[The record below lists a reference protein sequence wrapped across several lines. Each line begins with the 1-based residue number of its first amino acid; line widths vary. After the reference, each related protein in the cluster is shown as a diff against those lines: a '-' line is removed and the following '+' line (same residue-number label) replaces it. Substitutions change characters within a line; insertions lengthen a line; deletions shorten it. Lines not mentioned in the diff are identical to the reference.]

1 MTSTCLITGASSGI
15 GQQLALHY
23 AAKGWTVYAVARSK
37 DKLNEMAKNAGIVAL
52 PLDLTD
58 SAAIQRTAQQLRD
71 DGVVLDL
78 LLLNAG
84 TCEYVDAN
92 DLDLAAFERTFA
104 INFHAVVAATKYFM
118 PLLKASLN
126 PQLAIV
132 SSMAHFFPFTRAEA
146 YGASK
151 AAVSYFADSLRLD
164 IADSG
169 ISIHLI
175 EPGFVDTPL
184 TQKNDFAMPF
194 LVPVEQAAERIF
206 NGLQAGKS
214 RIRFPRRLS
223 YMLKLLSLLP
233 YNLRNK
239 VAQRMKQQ

>member
-15 GQQLALHY
+15 GRQLAQHY
-23 AAKGWTVYAVARSK
+23 AANGWTVYAVARSK
-37 DKLNEMAKNAGIVAL
+37 DKLDALAKSAGIIAL

-58 SAAIQRTAQQLRD
+58 TAAIQDTATRLQQ

-84 TCEYVDAN
+84 TCEYVDAT

-104 INFHAVVAATKYFM
+104 INFQAVVAATKFFM
-118 PLLKASLN
+118 PLLKASLS

-151 AAVSYFADSLRLD
+151 AAVSYFADSLRVDL
-164 IADSG
+164 ANSG
-169 ISIHLI
+169 ISVHLV

-194 LVPVEQAAERIF
+194 LVPVEQAAARIY
-206 NGLQAGKS
+206 NGLLSGQS

-223 YMLKLLSLLP
+223 VTLKLLSLLP
-233 YNLRNK
+233 YNLRSK
-239 VAQRMKQQ
+239 MAQRMKQQ

>member
-15 GQQLALHY
+15 GRELAQHY
-23 AAKGWTVYAVARSK
+23 AANGWTVYAVARSA
-37 DKLNEMAKNAGIVAL
+37 DKLEQLSKNAGIRAL

-58 SAAIQRTAQQLRD
+58 NTALQRSAQQLAD
-71 DGVVLDL
+71 DGIVLDL

-118 PLLKASLN
+118 PLLKASLT

-132 SSMAHFFPFTRAEA
+132 SSMAHFFPFTRSEA

-151 AAVSYFADSLRLD
+151 AAVSYFVDSLRVDL
-164 IADSG
+164 AESG
-169 ISIHLI
+169 ISISLI

-194 LVPVEQAAERIF
+194 LVPVSQAANRIYT
-206 NGLQAGKS
+206 GLAKGNS

-223 YMLKLLSLLP
+223 VLLKLLSLLP
-233 YNLRNK
+233 YNLRNS
-239 VAQRMKQQ
+239 VAKRMKQ

>member
-15 GQQLALHY
+15 GRELALHY
-23 AAKGWTVYAVARSK
+23 AANGWTVYAVARSTN
-37 DKLNEMAKNAGIVAL
+37 KLAELATAAGIRAL

-58 SAAIQRTAQQLRD
+58 NAAIAAAAQQLLD

-78 LLLNAG
+78 VLLNAG
-84 TCEYVDAN
+84 TCEYVDAA
-92 DLDLAAFERTFA
+92 DLALDAFQRTFA

-118 PLLKASLN
+118 PLLKAALT

-169 ISIHLI
+169 ISVHLI

-194 LVPVEQAAERIF
+194 LVSAEQAASRIYS
-206 NGLQAGKS
+206 GLLRGHS

-223 YMLKLLSLLP
+223 VMLKLLSSLP
-233 YNLRNK
+233 YNLRNR

>member
-15 GQQLALHY
+15 GRELALHY
-23 AAKGWTVYAVARSK
+23 AANGWKVYAVARST
-37 DKLNEMAKNAGIVAL
+37 DKLQELAQNSAIRAL

-58 SAAIQRTAQQLRD
+58 NTALQRIAQQLTD
-71 DGVVLDL
+71 DGIVLDL

-92 DLDLAAFERTFA
+92 DLELAAFERTFA

-118 PLLKASLN
+118 PLLKASLT

-132 SSMAHFFPFTRAEA
+132 SSMAHFFPFTRSEA

-151 AAVSYFADSLRLD
+151 AAVSYFVDSLRVDL
-164 IADSG
+164 ADSG
-169 ISIHLI
+169 INVSLI

-194 LVPVEQAAERIF
+194 LVPVTQAANRIYT
-206 NGLQAGKS
+206 GLAKGNS

-223 YMLKLLSLLP
+223 LLLKLLSLLP
-233 YNLRNK
+233 YDLRNS
-239 VAQRMKQQ
+239 VARRMKQ

>member
-169 ISIHLI
+169 ISVHLI

-194 LVPVEQAAERIF
+194 LVTVEQAAERIF

>member
-15 GQQLALHY
+15 GRQLALHY
-23 AAKGWTVYAVARSK
+23 AANGWTVYAVARSA
-37 DKLNEMAKNAGIVAL
+37 DKLDELSKNARIHAL

-58 SAAIQRTAQQLRD
+58 NTALQTSALKLLEQ
-71 DGVVLDL
+71 GVVLDL
-78 LLLNAG
+78 VLLNAG
-84 TCEYVDAN
+84 TCEYVDVY

-118 PLLKASLN
+118 PLLKASLS

-132 SSMAHFFPFTRAEA
+132 SSMAHFFPFTRSQA

-151 AAVSYFADSLRLD
+151 AAVSYFTDSLRVDL
-164 IADSG
+164 AGSG
-169 ISIHLI
+169 ISVHLI

-194 LVPVEQAAERIF
+194 LVSVEQAASRVF
-206 NGLQAGKS
+206 AGLEQGKS

-223 YMLKLLSLLP
+223 VMLKLLSLLP
-233 YNLRNK
+233 YNLRNS
-239 VAQRMKQQ
+239 VATRMKQ

>member
-15 GQQLALHY
+15 GRELALHY
-23 AAKGWTVYAVARSK
+23 AANGWTVYAVARSV
-37 DKLNEMAKNAGIVAL
+37 DKLNELARHSGITAL

-58 SAAIQRTAQQLRD
+58 NAAISAAAQQLLD
-71 DGVVLDL
+71 DGLVLDL

-84 TCEYVDAN
+84 SCEYVDASE
-92 DLDLAAFERTFA
+92 LELAAFERTFA

-118 PLLKASLN
+118 PLLKASLT

-151 AAVSYFADSLRLD
+151 AAVSYFADSLRVDL
-164 IADSG
+164 ADSG
-169 ISIHLI
+169 ISVHLI

-184 TQKNDFAMPF
+184 TQKNDFSMPF
-194 LVPVEQAAERIF
+194 LLSVSDAARRIYS
-206 NGLQAGKS
+206 GLLRGNS
-214 RIRFPRRLS
+214 RIRFPRRLGV
-223 YMLKLLSLLP
+223 MLKLLSLLP
-233 YNLRNK
+233 YNLRNS
-239 VAQRMKQQ
+239 VAKRMKQQ

>member
-15 GQQLALHY
+15 GRELALHY
-23 AAKGWTVYAVARSK
+23 AANGWTVYAVARSA
-37 DKLNEMAKNAGIVAL
+37 DKLDELSKNAGIHAL

-58 SAAIQRTAQQLRD
+58 HTALQSAATSLIDQ
-71 DGVVLDL
+71 GVIVDL
-78 LLLNAG
+78 VLLNAG

-92 DLDLAAFERTFA
+92 DLDLAAFDRTFA

-118 PLLKASLN
+118 PLLKASLA

-132 SSMAHFFPFTRAEA
+132 SSMAHFFPFTRSEA

-151 AAVSYFADSLRLD
+151 AAVSYFVDSLRVDL
-164 IADSG
+164 ADSG
-169 ISIHLI
+169 INISLI

-184 TQKNDFAMPF
+184 TQKNDFSMPF
-194 LVPVEQAAERIF
+194 LVPVTQAASRIYD
-206 NGLQAGKS
+206 GLAKGNS

-223 YMLKLLSLLP
+223 VLLKLLSLLP
-233 YNLRNK
+233 YDIRNG
-239 VAQRMKQQ
+239 VAKRMKQ

>member
-1 MTSTCLITGASSGI
+1 MALCCLITGASSGI
-15 GQQLALHY
+15 GRQLAKLY
-23 AAKGWTVYAVARSK
+23 AANGWQVYAVARSA
-37 DKLNEMAKNAGIVAL
+37 DKLHDLATDNNITAL

-58 SAAIQRTAQQLRD
+58 NCAIEAVAQQLQQ

-78 LLLNAG
+78 VLLNAG
-84 TCEYVDAN
+84 TCEYVDATALE
-92 DLDLAAFERTFA
+92 LDAFERTFA
-104 INFHAVVAATKYFM
+104 INFHAVVAATKFFM
-118 PLLKASLN
+118 PLLKASLA

-164 IADSG
+164 LAETG
-169 ISIHLI
+169 ISVHLI

-194 LVPVEQAAERIF
+194 LVPVEQAAERIY
-206 NGLQAGKS
+206 NGLKAGKS
-214 RIRFPRRLS
+214 RIRFPRRLG
-223 YMLKLLSLLP
+223 YLLKLLSLLP
-233 YNLRNK
+233 YNLRNS

>member
-15 GQQLALHY
+15 GRELAQHY
-23 AAKGWTVYAVARSK
+23 AANGWTVYAVARSA
-37 DKLNEMAKNAGIVAL
+37 DKLEQLSKNAGIRAL

-58 SAAIQRTAQQLRD
+58 NTALQRSAQQLAD

-118 PLLKASLN
+118 PLLKASLT

-132 SSMAHFFPFTRAEA
+132 SSMAHFFPFTRSEA

-151 AAVSYFADSLRLD
+151 AAVSYFVDSLRVDL
-164 IADSG
+164 ADSG
-169 ISIHLI
+169 IHISLI

-184 TQKNDFAMPF
+184 TQKNDFSMPF
-194 LVPVEQAAERIF
+194 LVPVSQAANRIYT
-206 NGLQAGKS
+206 GLAKGNS

-223 YMLKLLSLLP
+223 VLLKLLSLLP
-233 YNLRNK
+233 YNLRNS
-239 VAQRMKQQ
+239 VAKRMKQ

>member
-1 MTSTCLITGASSGI
+1 MNYTCLITGASSGI
-15 GQQLALHY
+15 GRQLALHY
-23 AAKGWTVYAVARSK
+23 ANNGWTVYAVARSK
-37 DKLNEMAKNAGIVAL
+37 DKLDELAKNERINAL

-58 SAAIQRTAQQLRD
+58 NNAIKHAATQLQQ
-71 DGVVLDL
+71 DGVVIDL

-84 TCEYVDAN
+84 TCEYVDAD
-92 DLDLAAFERTFA
+92 DLDLDAFERTFA

-151 AAVSYFADSLRLD
+151 AAVSYFVDSLRVDLAESD
-164 IADSG
+164 ISV
-169 ISIHLI
+169 HLI

-194 LVPVEQAAERIF
+194 LVSVEQAADRIYT
-206 NGLQAGKS
+206 GLAAGQS

-223 YMLKLLSLLP
+223 VMLKLLSLLP
-233 YNLRNK
+233 YNLRNN

>member
-15 GQQLALHY
+15 GRQLALHY
-23 AAKGWTVYAVARSK
+23 AAKGWTVYAVARSA
-37 DKLNEMAKNAGIVAL
+37 DKLNELAGSSGIIAL

-58 SAAIQRTAQQLRD
+58 NAALSTAAQQLLD
-71 DGVVLDL
+71 EGVVLDL
-78 LLLNAG
+78 VLLNAG
-84 TCEYVDAN
+84 TCEYVDATA
-92 DLDLAAFERTFA
+92 LDLAAFERTFA
-104 INFHAVVAATKYFM
+104 INFHAVVAATKYLL
-118 PLLKASLN
+118 PLLKASLT

-151 AAVSYFADSLRLD
+151 AAVSYFADSLRVDL
-164 IADSG
+164 ADTG
-169 ISIHLI
+169 ISVHLI

-184 TQKNDFAMPF
+184 TQKNDFSMPF
-194 LVPVEQAAERIF
+194 LVSVDTACNRIYQ
-206 NGLQAGKS
+206 GLLRGNS
-214 RIRFPRRLS
+214 RIRFPRRLG

-239 VAQRMKQQ
+239 LAQGMKQ

>member
-15 GQQLALHY
+15 GHQLAQHY
-23 AAKGWTVYAVARSK
+23 AANGWTVYAVARSK
-37 DKLNEMAKNAGIVAL
+37 DKLDDLAKNAGIIAL

-58 SAAIQRTAQQLRD
+58 TVAIQDTATRLQQE
-71 DGVVLDL
+71 GVVLDL

-84 TCEYVDAN
+84 TCEYVDAT

-104 INFHAVVAATKYFM
+104 INFQAVVAATKFFM
-118 PLLKASLN
+118 PLLKASLS

-151 AAVSYFADSLRLD
+151 AAVSYFADSLRVDL
-164 IADSG
+164 ADSG
-169 ISIHLI
+169 ISVHLI

-194 LVPVEQAAERIF
+194 LVPVEQAATRIY
-206 NGLQAGKS
+206 NGLLSGQS

-223 YMLKLLSLLP
+223 FTLKLLSLLP

-239 VAQRMKQQ
+239 MAQRMKQQ

>member
-15 GQQLALHY
+15 GRQLALHY
-23 AAKGWTVYAVARSK
+23 AAKGWTVYAVARSV
-37 DKLNEMAKNAGIVAL
+37 DKLNELSKNAGIHAV

-58 SAAIQRTAQQLRD
+58 NTAISATALQLQEE
-71 DGVVLDL
+71 GVVLDL

-84 TCEYVDAN
+84 TCEYVDASA
-92 DLDLAAFERTFA
+92 LDLAAFERTFA

-118 PLLKASLN
+118 PLLKASLT

-151 AAVSYFADSLRLD
+151 AAVSYFTDSLRVDLV
-164 IADSG
+164 DSG
-169 ISIHLI
+169 ISVHLI

-194 LVPVEQAAERIF
+194 LVSVEQAASRIF
-206 NGLQAGKS
+206 TGLEQGKS
-214 RIRFPRRLS
+214 RIRFPHRLS
-223 YMLKLLSLLP
+223 VMLKLLSLLP
-233 YNLRNK
+233 YNLRNS
-239 VAQRMKQQ
+239 VAKRMKQQ

>member
-15 GQQLALHY
+15 GRQLALHY
-23 AAKGWTVYAVARSK
+23 AANGWKVYALARSK
-37 DKLNEMAKNAGIVAL
+37 DKLAELASSAGIVAL

-58 SAAIQRTAQQLRD
+58 SAALQRTAQQLLD

-84 TCEYVDAN
+84 TCEYVDAA
-92 DLDLAAFERTFA
+92 DLALDAFQRTFA

-169 ISIHLI
+169 ISVHLI

-194 LVPVEQAAERIF
+194 LVTVEQAAERIF

>member
-15 GQQLALHY
+15 GRELALHY
-23 AAKGWTVYAVARSK
+23 AANGWKVYAVARSA
-37 DKLNEMAKNAGIVAL
+37 DKLHELAQHSAIHAL

-58 SAAIQRTAQQLRD
+58 NTALQRTAQQLAD

-118 PLLKASLN
+118 PLLQASLT

-132 SSMAHFFPFTRAEA
+132 SSMAHFFPFTRSEA

-151 AAVSYFADSLRLD
+151 AAVSYFVDSLRVDL
-164 IADSG
+164 ADSG
-169 ISIHLI
+169 INISLI

-194 LVPVEQAAERIF
+194 LVPVTQAAGRIYT
-206 NGLQAGKS
+206 GLAKGNS

-223 YMLKLLSLLP
+223 VLL
-233 YNLRNK
+233 
-239 VAQRMKQQ
+239 

>member
-15 GQQLALHY
+15 GRQLAQHY
-23 AAKGWTVYAVARSK
+23 AANGWTVYAVARSK
-37 DKLNEMAKNAGIVAL
+37 DKLDDLAKSAGIIAL

-58 SAAIQRTAQQLRD
+58 SVAIQDTATRLQQ

-84 TCEYVDAN
+84 TCEYVDAT

-104 INFHAVVAATKYFM
+104 INFQAVVAATKFFM
-118 PLLKASLN
+118 PLLKASLS

-151 AAVSYFADSLRLD
+151 AAVSYFADSLRVDL
-164 IADSG
+164 ADSG
-169 ISIHLI
+169 ISVHLI

-184 TQKNDFAMPF
+184 TQKNDFSMPF
-194 LVPVEQAAERIF
+194 LVPVEQAAGRIYK
-206 NGLQAGKS
+206 GLLVGQS

-223 YMLKLLSLLP
+223 FTLKLLSLLP

-239 VAQRMKQQ
+239 MAQRMKQQ

>member
-15 GQQLALHY
+15 GRELALLY
-23 AAKGWTVYAVARSK
+23 AANGWIVYAVARSA
-37 DKLNEMAKNAGIVAL
+37 DKLNELAQNPAIHAL

-58 SAAIQRTAQQLRD
+58 NTAMQHIAQQLSA
-71 DGVVLDL
+71 DGVILDL

-92 DLDLAAFERTFA
+92 NLNLAAFERTFA

-118 PLLKASLN
+118 PLLKASLT

-132 SSMAHFFPFTRAEA
+132 SSMAHFFPFTRSEA

-151 AAVSYFADSLRLD
+151 AAVSYFVDSLRIDL
-164 IADSG
+164 ADSG
-169 ISIHLI
+169 IDISLI

-184 TQKNDFAMPF
+184 TQNNDFAMPF
-194 LVPVEQAAERIF
+194 LVPVTQAANRIYT
-206 NGLQAGKS
+206 GLAKGSS

-223 YMLKLLSLLP
+223 VLLKLLSILP
-233 YNLRNK
+233 YNFRNR
-239 VAQRMKQQ
+239 VAKRLKQ

>member
-15 GQQLALHY
+15 GRQLALHY
-23 AAKGWTVYAVARSK
+23 AANGWRVYALARSK
-37 DKLNEMAKNAGIVAL
+37 DKLAELASSAGIIAL

-58 SAAIQRTAQQLRD
+58 SGAIQRTAQQLSD

-84 TCEYVDAN
+84 TCEYVDAYN
-92 DLDLAAFERTFA
+92 LDLAAFERTFA

-118 PLLKASLN
+118 PLLQASLS

-132 SSMAHFFPFTRAEA
+132 SSMAHFFPFTRSQA

-151 AAVSYFADSLRLD
+151 AAVSYFTDSLRVDL
-164 IADSG
+164 AGSG
-169 ISIHLI
+169 ISVHLI

-184 TQKNDFAMPF
+184 TQKNDFSMPF
-194 LVPVEQAAERIF
+194 LVSVGDAAERIYT
-206 NGLQAGKS
+206 GLLRGKS

-233 YNLRNK
+233 YNLRNS
-239 VAQRMKQQ
+239 VATRMKQ